1 MIRLPTAIVRS
12 ATSGRVRPASV
23 AFLWFGLPALAAAA
37 VIAYIVLAVA
47 WHVYPPAVPVAGVS
61 MRPAYEPGDLV
72 LVKGADVRELRRG
85 DVIAFHP
92 PERAQEQYG
101 LPSTFVHRVAK
112 IESRPDGPLIFT
124 KGDAN
129 PGVDV
134 FTLRESAVVG
144 RATTRIPY
152 AGYPILFFRSRQG
165 FIFAGAAVALFLLYV
180 LLGYLDRRQEDA
192 ELQAETMAQFLEEAR
207 RLNESAV
214 TALTGAR
221 APPAAAEA
229 PTQAI
234 PPERRALHLAEYQLA
249 PAYREEALA
258 ADHGIDF
265 DALEAEIHQAVRSN
279 RDVRETMQEL
289 VGAVGEY
296 GEHLRSHTEVIRNLA
311 ASTAELQAAAF
322 EIRQVLGSLAQVLAA
337 MGEQQRRAG
346 EP

>member
-1 MIRLPTAIVRS
+1 MTRLAAIVRPG
-12 ATSGRVRPASV
+12 AEGGRLRAVSV

-37 VIAYIVLAVA
+37 VLAYVALAAV

-72 LVKGADVRELRRG
+72 LVKGTDVRRLRKG

-92 PERAQEQYG
+92 PERAQERYA
-101 LPSTFVHRVAK
+101 LPSTFVHRIAK
-112 IESRPDGPLIFT
+112 IERRPTGPLFFT

-129 PGVDV
+129 RGVDV
-134 FTLRESAVVG
+134 FTLRESDVVG
-144 RATTRIPY
+144 EVVARIPW

-165 FIFAGAAVALFLLYV
+165 FIFAGAAVALFLLYF

-192 ELQAETMAQFLEEAR
+192 ESRALTMAQFLEEAR
-207 RLNESAV
+207 RLNESA
-214 TALTGAR
+214 AR
-221 APPAAAEA
+221 QPVPAAPAEA
-229 PTQAI
+229 PTQPI

-258 ADHGIDF
+258 AEHGIDF
-265 DALEAEIHQAVRSN
+265 EALEAEIHRAVRSS
-279 RDVRETMQEL
+279 RDVHETMREL
-289 VGAVGEY
+289 VGAIGEY

-311 ASTAELQAAAF
+311 ASTAELQAAAG
-322 EIRQVLGSLAQVLAA
+322 EIRQVLGSLAQVLSAI
-337 MGEQQRRAG
+337 GEQQRRAG